1 MHTPHTDPNYTRI
14 TTITP
19 HDPSGALQQ
28 QPYNPET
35 DLVCVG
41 CLDCE
46 LFRKDLTDYPEAQ
59 QYLIDG
65 IWTNMDDIDEAMD
78 AQEHAHLKSNRHH
91 GSVIGVIDNT
101 YLPQREPMLYSK
113 ALTYHKQV
121 ASLTNEELEI
131 YTAYL
136 VDITEDQFTSVNGD
150 VASSKDCLQRY
161 VGRYASI
168 EDYAVEYAFNTDM
181 FSKIAGG
188 SVAQRYQKA
197 MQMLDWSDYAALVR
211 QTVDIA
217 DAGNGEIYIFAKA
230 D

>member
-1 MHTPHTDPNYTRI
+1 MHTPHTDPKYIRVTS
-14 TTITP
+14 ITP
-19 HDPSGALQQ
+19 EDPTGALQRPAHDRQ
-28 QPYNPET
+28 STQ
-35 DLVCVG
+35 VCVG

-46 LFRKDLTDYPEAQ
+46 LFRKDLADYPEAQ

-65 IWTNMDDIDEAMD
+65 IWANMDDIDEAMD

-101 YLPQREPMLYSK
+101 YLPQREPMIYSK

-131 YTAYL
+131 YMAYL
-136 VDITEDQFTSVNGD
+136 VDVAEDQFTSVNGD

-168 EDYAVEYAFNTDM
+168 EDYAVEYAVNTDM
-181 FSKIAGG
+181 FDGIIEGTAT
-188 SVAQRYQKA
+188 QRRRKA
-197 MQMLDWSDYAALVR
+197 VELLKWSDYAELVR
-211 QTVDIA
+211 LTVDIA
-217 DAGNGEIYIFAKA
+217 DAGNGEIYVFAK
-230 D
+230 